1 MRPLLDCKVIL
12 EVKCEECDGEGAF
25 RNQYKYLNDAEKCS
39 ECDGYGAK
47 LTRFTLLSLKNLLE
61 GGTL

>member
-1 MRPLLDCKVIL
+1 MIRPLLDVKIIL
-12 EVKCEECDGEGAF
+12 EVKCEQCEGTGHLYGNEIYNTECAECEGH
-25 RNQYKYLNDAEKCS
+25 
-39 ECDGYGAK
+39 GAK